1 MVTWFVGNSSEN
13 SDGIPTTVTV
23 ISVNRNVVGSSSVY
37 SDEFP
42 TTKTVT
48 FFIGMS
54 SKSRPTEFRRLQIFG
69 FRRKLWLKGGLGR
82 ITDSIVP
89 GDGVVV
95 FYVGRSVR
103 VWDCGEEYA
112 GLSEVGSQWDRCAS
126 SG

>member
-1 MVTWFVGNSSEN
+1 MKHKVWLKLTSEMSVLYGNH
-13 SDGIPTTVTV
+13 V
-23 ISVNRNVVGSSSVY
+23 
-37 SDEFP
+37 
-42 TTKTVT
+42 
-48 FFIGMS
+48 
-54 SKSRPTEFRRLQIFG
+54 
-69 FRRKLWLKGGLGR
+69 LKGGLGR

-112 GLSEVGSQWDRCAS
+112 GLSEVGSEWDRCAS

>member
-13 SDGIPTTVTV
+13 SDGIPTTITV
-23 ISVNRNVVGSSSVY
+23 ISVNQNVVGSLS
-37 SDEFP
+37 
-42 TTKTVT
+42 
-48 FFIGMS
+48 
-54 SKSRPTEFRRLQIFG
+54 
-69 FRRKLWLKGGLGR
+69 WLKRGLGR